1 MNFSLSYFH
10 PMKTARFFL
19 QLSALPLLTISALA
33 GGFVYPTTGGFSAT
47 GDFDGNGQEDVI
59 LVDEATGLY
68 RIGSTAVGGAVT
80 FAEPRPSGMP
90 EISGV
95 AVGRMNG
102 IASTSLAVT
111 SPLQNRW
118 HLLTPSTPG
127 YTEPRVHTIGTG
139 VGTTLLGALDIPGI
153 VPAAEDDLALVS
165 VLNGA
170 NLVELKQFRM
180 TAGSA
185 TLLDNGDV
193 PDGAVRQ
200 GNPFAPAAGSAQ
212 LFGYL
217 QASGATDS
225 FRAWQLT
232 GVNPNASFVA
242 AALPAGSS
250 WIAASLEGA
259 NTDLVFYK
267 TGTASGSL
275 RRIQPNGVGWLLA
288 ATVPFTLPVEVEEI
302 VPVNTPGGGRLLV
315 RLADGSLTF
324 YGYSAAGGFSA
335 GVPLPVSAPA
345 GVLAGM
351 LPMSGN
357 AFRLLY
363 APAAGQSPTAMV
375 PFSNSGTGWVQ
386 GPTIAL
392 PALNSFDIY
401 ANLFILSGPLFRTA
415 NPDLLRTYRSS
426 DWSTGITVPASAPYT
441 VTGQTAD
448 FVSATQGIGT
458 SAPVNVGALSSSAP
472 ASAANQLNS
481 QFSLFTFESTLGS
494 LPDTVTISPAPG
506 SYDHAVQLTFS
517 GIGVGSVVYYR
528 TSSTAA
534 FQAWVPTT
542 PPWLTANAT
551 VEYYVIFATNSAPVQ
566 RALYTFTLPPARQ
579 DQDGDGVPDFVEIAK
594 GLSPSGGSDSD
605 GDGFSD
611 LSELHAGTN
620 PNLST
625 SKPSAQPSPTASP
638 LVDIIPQ
645 PRLVGGAAD
654 GTVAVGTLVNAY
666 DPAHGLLGT
675 GTVAAGGAARVAL
688 RDLSPETGFAVVR
701 TEPHFVVTP
710 LISGAPLR
718 GKEML
723 AVIPAL
729 PQESWSYGTTN
740 GGTTINET
748 WSWGGANFSEGSP
761 DFPTQNAA
769 ESTAPQIISSTWS
782 SLQDDPAWGA
792 SPTGTRSADSWIT
805 QYQAASSTTARPYLS
820 VSITPESTLRALLL
834 EEVSFTVFSPI
845 LGGDLLQRF
854 SLTADRARDLG
865 DRTHSRGDAALL
877 RQGNPASF
885 STIRYRMLNVLRH
898 LDALA
903 IATKTR
909 AERTAR
915 EIYAATP
922 GNTTDAPLDALR
934 QYVRTGVIP
943 TAYRSAVSATDP
955 QLATTWNQ
963 LQTLRNTA
971 PVRPLQTLTLRRT
984 AANGTGPWLL
994 TNPADNSQLALITE
1008 IGFPYLDAF
1017 FNLPEV
1023 DDEVLVTGYTD
1034 TPTVGG
1040 YPSIEV
1046 LSCKWEL
1053 SEFDAVVD
1061 TDGDLLGDAW
1071 ERRYF
1076 GSLSNNRQDRRDGSI
1091 YSLGQEYFAGTVP
1104 TDPTSSPPGPAVA
1117 LEFSNLR
1124 MSAGA
1129 APGELCVCVD
1139 WPAAYSRFVEIGF
1152 RDSTGL
1158 SSFIEVSGLTQEFLA
1173 GRFALNINPAAA
1185 PRRFFLPFVRLR

>member
-10 PMKTARFFL
+10 PMKTARFFR
-19 QLSALPLLTISALA
+19 QLSALPLLTASALA

-68 RIGSTAVGGAVT
+68 RIGSTALGGAVT
-80 FAEPRPSGMP
+80 FADPRPSGMTGV
-90 EISGV
+90 SGL
-95 AVGRMNG
+95 ALGRMNG

-118 HLLTPSTPG
+118 HLLSPVTTG
-127 YTEPRVHTIGTG
+127 YTEPRVHTSATG
-139 VGTTLLGALDIPGI
+139 VGTTLLGALDIPGTLLT
-153 VPAAEDDLALVS
+153 AEDDLALVS

-170 NLVELKQFRM
+170 NLVELKQFRL

-185 TLLDNGDV
+185 TLLNNGDV

-217 QASGATDS
+217 QASGATES

-232 GVNPNASFVA
+232 GGNPNASLVA

-250 WIAASLEGA
+250 WIAASLEGT
-259 NTDLVFYK
+259 NTDLVFYR
-267 TGTASGSL
+267 TGSPSGSL
-275 RRIQPNGVGWLLA
+275 RRIQPNGSGWLLA
-288 ATVPFTLPVEVEEI
+288 AEKPFTLPAAVEEI

-335 GVPLPVSAPA
+335 GVPLPVSAPG

-375 PFSNSGTGWVQ
+375 PFSNSGAGWVQ
-386 GPTIAL
+386 GATIAL

-415 NPDLLRTYRSS
+415 NPELLRTYRSA

-458 SAPVNVGALSSSAP
+458 SAPVNVGTLNASAP
-472 ASAANQLNS
+472 AAAANQLNP

-494 LPDTVTISPAPG
+494 LPDTVTVSPAPG
-506 SYDHAVQLTFS
+506 GYDHAIQLTFS
-517 GIGVGSVVYYR
+517 GIAGGSLAYYR

-534 FQAWVPTT
+534 FQAWSSAS
-542 PPWLTANAT
+542 PPWLTSRAT
-551 VEYYVIFATNSAPVQ
+551 VEYYVISATNAAPVQ
-566 RALYTFTLPPARQ
+566 RVIYTFTLPPARQ

-594 GLSPSGGSDSD
+594 GLKPAGGSDSD

-611 LSELHAGTN
+611 ISELRAGTN

-625 SKPSAQPSPTASP
+625 SKPTAQPSPTASP
-638 LVDIIPQ
+638 LVDIIPE

-666 DPAHGLLGT
+666 DPAHGWLGT

-710 LISGAPLR
+710 QISGAPLR

-723 AVIPAL
+723 GVIPAL

-740 GGTTINET
+740 GGTSVNES
-748 WSWGGANFSEGSP
+748 WSWGGANFREGSP
-761 DFPTQNAA
+761 DFPIQNAT
-769 ESTAPQIISSTWS
+769 ESTGPQIIISSWS
-782 SLQDDPAWGA
+782 SLQEDPAWGA
-792 SPTGTRSADSWIT
+792 SPTGTRSANAWIT
-805 QYQAASSTTARPYLS
+805 QYQAASSTTARPYLR
-820 VSITPESTLRALLL
+820 VTVTPESTLRALLL
-834 EEVSFTVFSPI
+834 EEVSYTAFSPI
-845 LGGDLLQRF
+845 LGGDLLQRY

-865 DRTHSRGDAALL
+865 DRTHGRGDAALL

-885 STIRYRMLNVLRH
+885 STIRYRMLDVLRH
-898 LDALA
+898 IDALA
-903 IATKTR
+903 ITTKNR
-909 AERTAR
+909 AERVAR
-915 EIYAATP
+915 QIFAANP
-922 GNTTDAPLDALR
+922 AGTTDAPLDALR
-934 QYVRTGVIP
+934 KFVRTGVLP
-943 TAYRSAVSATDP
+943 TAYRSAVSETDP
-955 QLATTWNQ
+955 QLASTWNE
-963 LQTLRNTA
+963 LQTLPNTV
-971 PVRPLQTLTLRRT
+971 PVRPLKTLTLRRT
-984 AANGTGPWLL
+984 AGNGTGPWLM
-994 TNPADNSQLALITE
+994 TNPVDNTSSALITE
-1008 IGFPYLDAF
+1008 IGFPYLNSF
-1017 FNLPEV
+1017 LSLPEV
-1023 DDEVLVTGYTD
+1023 GDEVLVSGYTD

-1040 YPSIEV
+1040 YASIEV
-1046 LSCKWEL
+1046 LSCKWEMG
-1053 SEFDAVVD
+1053 EFDTVAD

-1071 ERRYF
+1071 ERHYF
-1076 GSLSNNRQDRRDGSI
+1076 GSLSNNRQDRWDGSI
-1091 YSLGQEYFAGTVP
+1091 YSLGQEYFSGTVP
-1104 TDPTSSPPGPAVA
+1104 TDPISSPPGPAVA
-1117 LEFSNLR
+1117 LELTNFR
-1124 MSAGA
+1124 MSAST
-1129 APGELCVCVD
+1129 APGELCVCVN

-1158 SSFIEVSGLTQEFLA
+1158 SSFAAVSGLAQEYLA
-1173 GRFALNINPAAA
+1173 GRFALNINPAGA